1 MKFLSPRK
9 TPSLYQLFNNLASQE
24 YYLKNETATSI
35 KYDQIKISK
44 SNPRFL
50 AGHQMAYGEESISG
64 DTSTSAFQRRKAA
77 AICAQQWGSSYAEQA
92 GPRV

>member
-9 TPSLYQLFNNLASQE
+9 TSSLYQLFNNLASQE

>member
-9 TPSLYQLFNNLASQE
+9 TSSPYQLFNNLALQE
-24 YYLKNETATSI
+24 YYPKKETTSDLNETATSI

-77 AICAQQWGSSYAEQA
+77 AICAQQ
-92 GPRV
+92 